1 MDEIRIFRSAD
12 VVFFAGRGWRSKAIA
27 FVTMPLEYF
36 VVALATIPFG
46 WWFLD
51 SLWSSVACS
60 VAVLVWL
67 FAVDKQIS
75 HVGIIAKYDGR
86 AMLFES
92 TTMCDQPCEVTHQL
106 IRGGQG
112 HNPVFRIDGYKG
124 RVYIARVR
132 QICRLRAEGQNIL
145 SSIALLYVGQS
156 YNTLGAMISGTK
168 VIKWWVAP
176 MQKGLHA
183 FCSQMV
189 AVCLKRIDMFP
200 KSIHSAAM
208 HPAGLARMLVRTKI
222 HLPLQRIK

>member
-12 VVFFAGRGWRSKAIA
+12 VVFFAGSGWRSKAIA
-27 FVTMPLEYF
+27 FVTMPLSVFVGAAIGAVVSWWLWGQLILSVIGAIVLLLIYF
-36 VVALATIPFG
+36 AF
-46 WWFLD
+46 D
-51 SLWSSVACS
+51 R
-60 VAVLVWL
+60 
-67 FAVDKQIS
+67 QIS

-106 IRGGQG
+106 TSGGQA
-112 HNPVFRIDGYKG
+112 HNPVFRIGGYKG
-124 RVYIARVR
+124 RVYIARVNT
-132 QICRLRAEGQNIL
+132 IYRLRAEGQYKL
-145 SSIALLYVGQS
+145 SSIALLYVGHS

-189 AVCLKRIDMFP
+189 AVCLKRVDMFS

-208 HPAGLARMLVRTKI
+208 HPAGLARMLARTET
-222 HLPLQRIK
+222 HLPLLRVK